1 MVRAA
6 GGDQN
11 LKQEEHI
18 MNDYIAPIRDMKF
31 ALGALA
37 GLDEIIALPGYED
50 CTPDLADAVLE
61 EAGKLASDVLSPL
74 NLKGDRSGAELGEK
88 GVIATAGFADAYKA
102 FAENGWCGLSVDP
115 AHGGQGLPGALDAAV
130 SEMWNSANFAFSL
143 CPMLSVGAMEAI
155 AAHGSEELKS
165 VYLPRMASGE
175 WTGTMNLT
183 EPQAGSD
190 LAGVRTRAVPEG
202 DRYRIYGQKIF
213 ITWGDHDMTDNIVH
227 LVLARLPDAP
237 AGTRG
242 ISLFLVP
249 KFLVNP
255 DGTLGARNDVIC
267 GSLEH
272 KLGIHGSPT
281 CVMLFGEKDGA
292 VGYLVGQA
300 NHGLAHMFTMMNE
313 ARQKVG
319 IQGIGIAERAY
330 QAARDYAKERV
341 QGRPVGQKGE
351 GRAAI
356 IHHPDV
362 RRMLMTMRSRVE
374 AMRAFGYVVACDVDR
389 AARHPD
395 PEERR
400 RRHARVEL
408 LTPVLKAWCTELGQE
423 IASTGVQ
430 VHGGMGF
437 IEETGAAQFLRD
449 ARIST
454 IYEGTTGIQAA
465 DLVGRKL
472 GRDKGEAM
480 SVLIGEMRDIEE
492 RLSTAN
498 GLEYNI
504 LRAHLGPAIDALE
517 QATAWVLETLERNP
531 AAVMAAS
538 VNYLMLTGYVCG
550 GWQMAR
556 AALAVGANADD
567 RADDDFRRA
576 KLTTAAFYAEQFL
589 PQAAAMVATIRS
601 GDSRI
606 SALREEDF

>member
-1 MVRAA
+1 
-6 GGDQN
+6 
-11 LKQEEHI
+11 
-18 MNDYIAPIRDMKF
+18 MNEYIAPIRDMKF
-31 ALGALA
+31 ALSALA
-37 GLDEIIALPGYED
+37 GLDEIIALPGNED
-50 CTPDLADAVLE
+50 CSADLADAILE

-74 NLKGDRSGAELGEK
+74 NSKGDKSGARLGPD
-88 GVIATAGFADAYKA
+88 GVIATEGFAEAYKA
-102 FAENGWCGLSVDP
+102 FAENGWAGMNIGTE
-115 AHGGQGLPGALDAAV
+115 HGGQGLPAVLGAAV
-130 SEMWNSANFAFSL
+130 SEMLNGANFAFAL

-155 AAHGSEELKS
+155 AAHGSDDLKAT
-165 VYLPRMASGE
+165 YLPRMASGE

-190 LAGVRTRAVPEG
+190 LAGVRTKAVPEG
-202 DRYRIYGQKIF
+202 DHYRIFGQKIF

-249 KFLVNP
+249 KFVVNE
-255 DGTLGARNDVIC
+255 DGSLGARNDVVC

-292 VGYLVGQA
+292 IGYLVGTE

-341 QGRPVGQKGE
+341 QGKPAGYKGD
-351 GRAAI
+351 GRAPI

-362 RRMLMTMRSRVE
+362 RRMLMTMRTRIE
-374 AMRAFGYVVACDVDR
+374 AMRALGFVVTADVDR

-395 PEERR
+395 PEERH
-400 RRHARVEL
+400 RRHLRVEL

-449 ARIST
+449 ARIAT

-465 DLVGRKL
+465 DLVHRKL
-472 GRDKGEAM
+472 GRDKGAAM
-480 SVLIGEMRDIEE
+480 AALIGEMRDTEE
-492 RLSTAN
+492 RLSTVN

-517 QATAWVLETLERNP
+517 QATAWVVETLASDP
-531 AAVMAAS
+531 GAALAAS
-538 VNYLMLTGYVCG
+538 VTYLMLTGYVSG

-556 AALAVGANADD
+556 AALAVGVMTDE
-567 RADDDFRRA
+567 ADDDFRRT
-576 KLTTAAFYAEQFL
+576 KLTGAAFYAEQFL
-589 PQAAAMVATIRS
+589 PQASAMLTTIRG
-601 GDSRI
+601 GDSR
-606 SALREEDF
+606 ALTLREDDF

>member
-1 MVRAA
+1 
-6 GGDQN
+6 
-11 LKQEEHI
+11 
-18 MNDYIAPIRDMKF
+18 MNEYTAPARDMKF
-31 ALGALA
+31 ALSALA
-37 GLDEIIALPGYED
+37 GLDEIIALPGYQE
-50 CTPDLADAVLE
+50 CTPDLTDAILE

-74 NLKGDRSGAELGEK
+74 NSKGDKAGAKLSEN
-88 GVIATAGFADAYKA
+88 GVIATAGFAGAYQA
-102 FAENGWCGLSVDP
+102 FAEGGWCGLSVDP
-115 AHGGQGLPGALDAAV
+115 AHGGQGLPGVLGAAV
-130 SEMWNSANFAFSL
+130 SEIWNGANFAFSL
-143 CPMLSVGAMEAI
+143 CPMLSAGAMEAI
-155 AAHGSEELKS
+155 AAHGSAELKS
-165 VYLPRMASGE
+165 IYLPRMASGE

-190 LAGVRTRAVPEG
+190 LASVRTRAVPEG
-202 DRYRIYGQKIF
+202 DHYRIYGQKIF

-237 AGTRG
+237 PGTRG

-255 DGTLGARNDVIC
+255 DGTPGARNDVTC
-267 GSLEH
+267 GSVEH

-341 QGRPVGQKGE
+341 QGRPVGHGGE

-374 AMRAFGYVVACDVDR
+374 AMRALGYVVAGDVDR

-395 PEERR
+395 PGERR
-400 RRHARVEL
+400 RRHGRVEL
-408 LTPVLKAWCTELGQE
+408 LTPILKAWCTELGQE
-423 IASTGVQ
+423 ITSTGVQ

-472 GRDKGEAM
+472 TRDKGEAM
-480 SVLIGEMRDIEE
+480 AALIGEMRDIEE
-492 RLSTAN
+492 RLSAAN

-504 LRAHLGPAIDALE
+504 LRVHLGPAIDALE
-517 QATAWVLETLERNP
+517 QATAWLLETLSSDP
-531 AAVMAAS
+531 AAAMAAS
-538 VNYLMLTGYVCG
+538 VNYLMLSGYVCG

-556 AALAVGANADD
+556 AALAVGASAGDT
-567 RADDDFRRA
+567 ADDDFRRT
-576 KLTTAAFYAEQFL
+576 KLKTAVFYAEQFL
-589 PQAAAMVATIRS
+589 PQAAAMLTTIRS
-601 GDSRI
+601 GDSQ
-606 SALREEDF
+606 AGTLREEDF

>member
-1 MVRAA
+1 
-6 GGDQN
+6 
-11 LKQEEHI
+11 
-18 MNDYIAPIRDMKF
+18 MNEYIAPISDMKF
-31 ALGALA
+31 ALGAVA
-37 GLDEIIALPGYED
+37 GFDEIIALPGYED
-50 CTPDLADAVLE
+50 CTADLADAILE
-61 EAGKLASDVLSPL
+61 EAGKLAGDVLSPL
-74 NLKGDRSGAELGEK
+74 NSKGDKAGAKLGPD
-88 GVIATAGFADAYKA
+88 GVAAAEGFGDAYRA
-102 FAENGWCGLSVDP
+102 FAENGWCGINIGTD
-115 AHGGQGLPGALDAAV
+115 HGGQGLPAVLGAAV
-130 SEMWNSANFAFSL
+130 SEMWNASNFAFAL
-143 CPMLSVGAMEAI
+143 CPMLSGGAMEAI

-165 VYLPRMASGE
+165 IYLPRMASGE

-202 DRYRIYGQKIF
+202 DHYRIFGQKIF

-237 AGTRG
+237 EGTRG

-255 DGTLGARNDVIC
+255 DGSCGARNDVVC

-272 KLGIHGSPT
+272 KLGIHASPT

-292 VGYLVGQA
+292 IGYLVGEA

-341 QGRPVGQKGE
+341 QGKPVGYTGE
-351 GRAAI
+351 GRAPI

-362 RRMLMTMRSRVE
+362 RRMLMTMRSRIE
-374 AMRAFGYVVACDVDR
+374 AMRALGLVVTADVDR

-395 PEERR
+395 PEERK

-423 IASTGVQ
+423 IASIGVQ

-449 ARIST
+449 ARIAP
-454 IYEGTTGIQAA
+454 IYEGTNGIQAA

-480 SVLIGEMRDIEE
+480 AALVGEMRDTEE

-498 GLEYNI
+498 GLEYNVM
-504 LRAHLGPAIDALE
+504 RAHLGPAIDALE
-517 QATAWVLETLERNP
+517 QATAWMVETLPADP
-531 AAVMAAS
+531 AAAMAAS
-538 VNYLMLTGYVCG
+538 FSYLMLTGYVCG
-550 GWQMAR
+550 GWLMGR
-556 AALAVGANADD
+556 AALAVGADADMD
-567 RADDDFRRA
+567 ENFRRT

-589 PQAAAMVATIRS
+589 PPAAGLLATIKS
-601 GDSRI
+601 GDSRA
-606 SALREEDF
+606 STLREDDF